1 MVKGIEI
8 FQEYFKEYTDQ
19 YVLIGGVAFL
29 LRNRRLTSDEQR
41 KILILF

>member
-19 YVLIGGVAFL
+19 YVLIGGAAL